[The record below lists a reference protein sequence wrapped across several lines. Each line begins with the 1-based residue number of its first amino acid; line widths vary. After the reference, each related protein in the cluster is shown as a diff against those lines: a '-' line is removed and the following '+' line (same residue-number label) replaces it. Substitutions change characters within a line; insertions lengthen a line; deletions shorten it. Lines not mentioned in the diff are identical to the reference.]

1 MSNWIPR
8 WFRWPGVLGKGVGI
22 SMLNYMWLMYC
33 VRRFQE
39 QHPEMDFSNAKM
51 G

>member
-1 MSNWIPR
+1 MESE
-8 WFRWPGVLGKGVGI
+8 GLKGAR
-22 SMLNYMWLMYC
+22 LMCY